1 MVNLLSKTFVEP
13 VVDAND
19 VSRIAEGVVIR
30 GDISSRSDIRVDGQM
45 NGKLF
50 SQGRVVVGETAVL
63 KGSLLCENVD
73 FWGSMEGDV
82 YVRDVLSIKSSA
94 VISGNVYVRRIQVEM
109 GAQINGTCHM
119 ISEAEFDKLA
129 GEVVDIQLPK
139 PQPQPKPQPKL
150 FDKPKADPAP
160 VKVDV
165 ND

>member
-1 MVNLLSKTFVEP
+1 MVNLLSKTFFEP
-13 VVDAND
+13 VVDVND
-19 VSRIAEGVVIR
+19 VSRIAEGVIIS
-30 GDISSRSDIRVDGQM
+30 GDVSSRTDIRVDGRM
-45 NGKLF
+45 NGKLY
-50 SQGRVVVGETAVL
+50 SQGRIVVGETAVL

-73 FWGSMEGDV
+73 FWGTMEGDV

-129 GEVVDIQLPK
+129 GEVVNVSL
-139 PQPQPKPQPKL
+139 
-150 FDKPKADPAP
+150 DKPKADPAP
-160 VKVDV
+160 VQVDV